1 MVTCVYMYYFLQ
13 QYSGAIR
20 LYFIIFVSGM
30 VRQIHGEN
38 IYNRF
43 DLKND
48 H

>member
-13 QYSGAIR
+13 QYSGAIH